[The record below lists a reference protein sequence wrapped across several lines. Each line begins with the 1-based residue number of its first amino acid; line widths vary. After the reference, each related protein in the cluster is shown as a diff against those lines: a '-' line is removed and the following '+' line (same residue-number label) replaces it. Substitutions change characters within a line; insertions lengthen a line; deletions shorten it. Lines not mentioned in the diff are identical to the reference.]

1 MSMQDP
7 LADMLTR
14 IRNAQMAEKTVV
26 SMPSSKLKVAV
37 ASVLK
42 NEGYI
47 SDYQVSSDIKPLLS
61 IELKYFEGRPV
72 IEELK
77 RVSRPGLR
85 QYKSV
90 DQLPKVRGGLGVSIV
105 STNKGVMTD
114 RAARAA
120 GVGGAVLCTGFS
132 LHSQPHV
139 DDT

>member
-14 IRNAQMAEKTVV
+14 IRNAQMAEKSIV
-26 SMPSSKLKVAV
+26 SMPSAKLKVAV
-37 ASVLK
+37 AKVLK
-42 NEGYI
+42 EEGY
-47 SDYQVSSDIKPLLS
+47 VSGYDVTVDAKPTLS
-61 IELKYFEGRPV
+61 IELKYFEGKPV

-85 QYKSV
+85 QYKPV
-90 DQLPKVRGGLGVSIV
+90 GELPKVKGGLGVSIV

-120 GVGGAVLCTGFS
+120 GIGGEVLCTVF
-132 LHSQPHV
+132 
-139 DDT
+139 

>member
-14 IRNAQMAEKTVV
+14 IRNAQMAEKAVV
-26 SMPSSKLKVAV
+26 SMPSSKLKAAV
-37 ASVLK
+37 AKVLK
-42 NEGYI
+42 DEGYI
-47 SDYQVSSDIKPLLS
+47 ADFQVSAESKPSLS
-61 IELKYFEGRPV
+61 IELKYFEGKPV
-72 IEELK
+72 IEEVK
-77 RVSRPGLR
+77 RISRPGLR

-120 GVGGAVLCTGFS
+120 GVGGEVLCTVF
-132 LHSQPHV
+132 
-139 DDT
+139 

>member
-26 SMPSSKLKVAV
+26 SMPSSKLKA
-37 ASVLK
+37 AIAKVLK
-42 NEGYI
+42 DEGYI
-47 SDYQVSSDIKPLLS
+47 ADFQISSEVKPQLS
-61 IELKYFEGRPV
+61 IELKYFEGKPV
-72 IEELK
+72 IEEVK
-77 RVSRPGLR
+77 RISRPGLR

-90 DQLPKVRGGLGVSIV
+90 EQLPKVRGGLGVSIV

-120 GVGGAVLCTGFS
+120 GVGGEVLCTVF
-132 LHSQPHV
+132 
-139 DDT
+139 

>member
-14 IRNAQMAEKTVV
+14 IRNAQMAEKSVV

-37 ASVLK
+37 ASVLRT
-42 NEGYI
+42 EGYI
-47 SDYQVSSDIKPLLS
+47 SGYQVTSEIKPLLS

-72 IEELK
+72 IEEIK

-114 RAARAA
+114 RSARAA
-120 GVGGAVLCTGFS
+120 GVGGEVLCTVF
-132 LHSQPHV
+132 
-139 DDT
+139 

>member
-14 IRNAQMAEKTVV
+14 IRNAQMAEKSNV
-26 SMPSSKLKVAV
+26 SMPSAKLKVAV
-37 ASVLK
+37 AKVLK
-42 NEGYI
+42 EEGYVA
-47 SDYQVSSDIKPLLS
+47 SYEVVGDVKPTLS
-61 IELKYFEGRPV
+61 IELKYFEGKPV

-90 DQLPKVRGGLGVSIV
+90 DQLPKVKGGLGVSIV

-120 GVGGAVLCTGFS
+120 GIGGEVLCTVF
-132 LHSQPHV
+132 
-139 DDT
+139 

>member
-26 SMPSSKLKVAV
+26 SMPSSKLKAAV
-37 ASVLK
+37 AKVLK
-42 NEGYI
+42 DEGYI
-47 SDYQVSSDIKPLLS
+47 ADYQISAEAKPLLS
-61 IELKYFEGRPV
+61 IELKYFEGKPV
-72 IEELK
+72 IEEVK
-77 RVSRPGLR
+77 RISRPGLR

-120 GVGGAVLCTGFS
+120 GVGGEVLCTVF
-132 LHSQPHV
+132 
-139 DDT
+139 

>member
-72 IEELK
+72 IEEVK

-90 DQLPKVRGGLGVSIV
+90 DDLPKVRGGLGVSIV

-120 GVGGAVLCTGFS
+120 GVGGEVLCTVF
-132 LHSQPHV
+132 
-139 DDT
+139 

>member
-1 MSMQDP
+1 MQDP

-14 IRNAQMAEKTVV
+14 IRNAQMAEKSVV

-37 ASVLK
+37 ASVLS

-47 SDYQVSSDIKPLLS
+47 SGYQVTSEAKPLLS

-72 IEELK
+72 IEEIK

-114 RAARAA
+114 RSARAA
-120 GVGGAVLCTGFS
+120 GVGGEVLCTVF
-132 LHSQPHV
+132 
-139 DDT
+139 

>member
-14 IRNAQMAEKTVV
+14 IRNAQMAEKTTV

-37 ASVLK
+37 ANVLK
-42 NEGYI
+42 SEGYVA
-47 SDYQVSSDIKPLLS
+47 SFEVTGDVQKQLS
-61 IELKYFEGRPV
+61 IELKYFEGKPV

-85 QYKSV
+85 QYKGV
-90 DQLPKVRGGLGVSIV
+90 EELPKVRGGLGISIV

-120 GVGGAVLCTGFS
+120 GIGGELLCTVF
-132 LHSQPHV
+132 
-139 DDT
+139 

>member
-14 IRNAQMAEKTVV
+14 IRNAQMAEKSVV

-47 SDYQVSSDIKPLLS
+47 TGYQVSSDIKPLLS
-61 IELKYFEGRPV
+61 IELKYFEGRTV

-120 GVGGAVLCTGFS
+120 GVGGEVLCTVF
-132 LHSQPHV
+132 
-139 DDT
+139 